1 MQDSFKKFFSNKNT
15 VTIIGIILCVIVL
28 YIGYNTRISQK
39 VSLTR
44 VPYANQEIKPG
55 TEITNNMI
63 SYMHVPA
70 AFLVGSYYEKEE
82 DIVGKYSQKLSVPH
96 HL

>member
-1 MQDSFKKFFSNKNT
+1 MQDSIKKFFSNKNT

-44 VPYANQEIKPG
+44 VPYANQEIEPK
-55 TEITNNMI
+55 TKITNDMI

-70 AFLVGSYYEKEE
+70 VIMKKRKRLWVSILNIILKF
-82 DIVGKYSQKLSVPH
+82 
-96 HL
+96 